1 MGLDIHLYRK
11 IEHDEYVFYDDD
23 EEDIIKI
30 SEMLTSNNSPLEGK
44 ELFKYHNDNDR
55 YGIYYPSYTITKK
68 TPVGYWRNANHIF
81 DWIINN
87 VYEEENDAQDIDI
100 SFDQLITLKD
110 LCKKVI
116 KYPKEAND
124 ILPVS
129 HVQLFKIEKYTEVY
143 FDILKDTIE
152 IIENIEQWEEN
163 NKLLIDRIKNMD
175 DIIPKLEISYQFHA
189 SW

>member
-1 MGLDIHLYRK
+1 MYLYRK
-11 IEHDEYVFYDDD
+11 IEHDEYVFYNDD
-23 EEDIIKI
+23 EEAIIQI

-55 YGIYYPSYTITKK
+55 YDIYYPSYTITKK

-81 DWIINN
+81 DWIIYN
-87 VYEEENDAQDIDI
+87 VYEEENDAQYIDI
-100 SFDQLITLKD
+100 SFDQLITLKN

-116 KYPKEAND
+116 KYPKEADD

-129 HVQLFKIEKYTEVY
+129 DVQLFKEGKYTEVY
-143 FDILKDTIE
+143 FDILKDTIG
-152 IIENIEQWEEN
+152 IIENIEKWEEN
-163 NKLLIDRIKNMD
+163 NESLIGRIKNSKNMD